1 VILHDE
7 WRVHESLLASTD
19 PDESLHGHGA
29 SRVHVRQTGIQDQF
43 DAVVDQ
49 FFGMG
54 VSGSHDRAGMQF
66 RQTLK
71 HLVTVRIRVTAPPL

>member
-1 VILHDE
+1 
-7 WRVHESLLASTD
+7 
-19 PDESLHGHGA
+19 
-29 SRVHVRQTGIQDQF
+29 
-43 DAVVDQ
+43 
-49 FFGMG
+49 MG